1 MTETRMFPILIDH
14 EGTAGPCPSAIPWE
28 CIAPYEKHAL
38 NNHGQTLER
47 LAQRGGL
54 SPIEAYMVFIGRRW
68 KGETF
73 NKAFELEACAYI
85 DKIIKDPIRVERDTL
100 RTQLQEKQEKYS
112 DLLQSHH
119 SLCGKIA
126 EMREALEIAKPS
138 TIHVVAGH
146 VYGPDGK
153 LVEFVD
159 GCARCRIEKLLD
171 DGVKRKCECIP
182 GVHKP
187 CPVHGFPA
195 LRPVEGPGSANE

>member
-1 MTETRMFPILIDH
+1 MTEQRMFPILIH
-14 EGTAGPCPSAIPWE
+14 SSGTPGPCPGAIPWDA
-28 CIAPYEKHAL
+28 IKPYERMAQI
-38 NNHGQTLER
+38 NHQQSLEE
-47 LAQRGGL
+47 LARRGGL
-54 SPIEAYMVFIGRRW
+54 CPEEAYLVMTGRAW

-73 NKAFELEACAYI
+73 SKEFELEACAFL
-85 DKIIKDPIRVERDTL
+85 DKILKDPIRVERDEL
-100 RTQLQEKQEKYS
+100 RTQLKEKQEKYS

-126 EMREALEIAKPS
+126 ELRDALEIAKPS
-138 TIHVVAGH
+138 TIHVVSGH

-159 GCARCRIEKLLD
+159 GCARCRIENLLN

-187 CPVHGFPA
+187 CPEHGFPA
-195 LRPVEGPGSANE
+195 MRPLEGPGSVDE

>member
-1 MTETRMFPILIDH
+1 MTEQKMFPILIDH

-28 CIAPYEKHAL
+28 CIAPYEKHAQ

-54 SPIEAYMVFIGRRW
+54 SPGEAYYVFMGRRW

-73 NKAFELEACAYI
+73 NKAFELEACAFL
-85 DKIIKDPIRVERDTL
+85 DKIVKDPIRVERDEL
-100 RTQLQEKQEKYS
+100 RAKLKEKQEKYS

-126 EMREALEIAKPS
+126 EMRDALEIAKPS
-138 TIHVVAGH
+138 MIHVVSGH

-159 GCARCRIEKLLD
+159 GCGRCRIENLLN
-171 DGVKRKCECIP
+171 DGVKRTCECIP
-182 GVHKP
+182 GVHKS
-187 CPVHGFPA
+187 CPEHGFPA
-195 LRPVEGPGSANE
+195 LRPLEGPGSVDE